1 METEPTGSKP
11 AQSLAANDEA
21 RDIARRV
28 EEASVLLKKAQAEIA
43 KEVFGQDDTIKTA
56 LACLVAGGHMLAEG
70 VPGVGKTLLVS
81 AMSKVIGIQFG
92 RIQFTSDLMP
102 GDIIGTELGRKDSA
116 GNSYLEFV
124 KGPLFC
130 SFLLGDE
137 INRASP
143 KTQSALLEAMQEKQV
158 TTAGVTHRLPKP
170 FHVMATQNP
179 EDQEGTNPLPEA
191 QIDRF
196 MVCMDVDYPDEA
208 ASRRIIQDNSTDE
221 EKLNRLKEIFNSA
234 RLIEMQNL
242 ARKLPISKKV
252 EDTIIKIVFN
262 ARPGNND
269 AIRDLVSQG
278 PGPRALKVFARM
290 AQASALMDGRIAPS
304 VDDVLKFVKP
314 VLQHRVEMKY
324 GKSFD
329 EVKKIITL
337 GL

>member
-1 METEPTGSKP
+1 
-11 AQSLAANDEA
+11 
-21 RDIARRV
+21 
-28 EEASVLLKKAQAEIA
+28 
-43 KEVFGQDDTIKTA
+43 
-56 LACLVAGGHMLAEG
+56 
-70 VPGVGKTLLVS
+70 
-81 AMSKVIGIQFG
+81 
-92 RIQFTSDLMP
+92 
-102 GDIIGTELGRKDSA
+102 
-116 GNSYLEFV
+116 
-124 KGPLFC
+124 
-130 SFLLGDE
+130 
-137 INRASP
+137 
-143 KTQSALLEAMQEKQV
+143 
-158 TTAGVTHRLPKP
+158 
-170 FHVMATQNP
+170 
-179 EDQEGTNPLPEA
+179 
-191 QIDRF
+191 
-196 MVCMDVDYPDEA
+196 
-208 ASRRIIQDNSTDE
+208 
-221 EKLNRLKEIFNSA
+221 
-234 RLIEMQNL
+234 MQNL